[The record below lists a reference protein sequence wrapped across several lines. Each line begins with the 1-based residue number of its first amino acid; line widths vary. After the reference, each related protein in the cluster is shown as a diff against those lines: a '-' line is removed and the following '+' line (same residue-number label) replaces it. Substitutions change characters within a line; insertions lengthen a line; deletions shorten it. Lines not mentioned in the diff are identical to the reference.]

1 MTQEPVL
8 TAVLAELDGVI
19 DRMTEKG
26 KRIGKGGIGASVPAG
41 DGAISRGAPAGG
53 DEGGE

>member
-1 MTQEPVL
+1 MTEERVL